1 MEHIVVFLYAL
12 APLFSTLG
20 YLPQIRKL
28 LRAAPHEVRG
38 ISIHA
43 WLLWLGNALIAVAYG
58 VVKLHDP
65 LFILVSSV
73 SVFWCLLLIGLTLW
87 KQGQKP
93 VFPAAPASCD

>member
-28 LRAAPHEVRG
+28 LHAAPQEVRG
-38 ISIHA
+38 ISLQA
-43 WLLWLGNALIAVAYG
+43 WSLWLGNSLIALAYG

-65 LFILVSSV
+65 LFITVSSV
-73 SVFWCLLLIGLTLW
+73 SMFWCALIIGLTLW
-87 KQGQKP
+87 KRNQ
-93 VFPAAPASCD
+93 PAAAANVVCD